1 MRLAHVHGG
10 ARCCCPIHGAA
21 RVRRVM
27 QALADMPETVRR
39 NVRGVL
45 TDIDDT
51 LSTGGRV
58 GAAAYAAMER
68 LRAAGLRVVPVTG
81 RPAGWCDHIARMWP
95 VDAIVGENGGLYM
108 IHDAAA
114 RKLRRHYA
122 VEETERR
129 RNRARLES
137 IAATVLR
144 EVPGCALASDQSFR
158 ETDLAIDYREDVEPL
173 SASSA
178 ERIADLLRN
187 EGMSAKISSI
197 HVNGWFGG
205 HDKLSMT
212 RILFARGIW
221 RRSRRSARAIRFRRR
236 LAQRCADV
244 RLLSALGRR
253 CQRARVRRPD
263 CHASDLRHD
272 ARMRRRIRGAGG
284 LPSAAL
290 SRRRSSARTRSATR
304 AWTDRFP

>member
-1 MRLAHVHGG
+1 
-10 ARCCCPIHGAA
+10 
-21 RVRRVM
+21 M
-27 QALADMPETVRR
+27 QALADMPESVRR

-114 RKLRRHYA
+114 RELRRHYA
-122 VEETERR
+122 VEEVERR
-129 RNRARLES
+129 CNRARLAS

-144 EVPGCALASDQSFR
+144 EVPGCALASDQAFR

-197 HVNGWFGG
+197 HVNGWFGR

-212 RILFARGIW
+212 RILFAREFGVD
-221 RRSRRSARAIRFRRR
+221 
-236 LAQRCADV
+236 LDD
-244 RLLSALGRR
+244 
-253 CQRARVRRPD
+253 QRAQFVFVGDSPNDAPMFDFFPHSVGVANVREFAGRIATLPTYVTTRGCGEGFAELAD
-263 CHASDLRHD
+263 FLL
-272 ARMRRRIRGAGG
+272 AR
-284 LPSAAL
+284 
-290 SRRRSSARTRSATR
+290 
-304 AWTDRFP
+304 